1 MAYKLYVGGL
11 ENLRKTR
18 LLTDIVKDFAVE
30 KENKLSQLG
39 TIDIT
44 NYDFS
49 LHVRNEDYTVT
60 LQFRHDNK
68 DVVTC
73 SVNNGYVQD
82 LIVTEEAGS
91 EIVNFHDAKDVLETL
106 SNQFDL
112 GAREFG
118 DKRTLAICLGRLSIV
133 QLKKLDNTD
142 VLKDSQGNIIVYD
155 SVEDAAQA
163 AVVMTSYKN
172 MNREVQ
178 DKLAHMSHSFGA
190 VQDVNNLTE
199 LADMISQGLSKNKDF
214 VDGLA
219 YGLDDLIEQ
228 VENAKFGLDLS
239 NGLNDL
245 KDDELKR

>member
-73 SVNNGYVQD
+73 SVNNGNVQD

-112 GAREFG
+112 GHS
-118 DKRTLAICLGRLSIV
+118 LV
-133 QLKKLDNTD
+133 
-142 VLKDSQGNIIVYD
+142 
-155 SVEDAAQA
+155 
-163 AVVMTSYKN
+163 
-172 MNREVQ
+172 
-178 DKLAHMSHSFGA
+178 LAHYNEIIDRDYDILATAEFS
-190 VQDVNNLTE
+190 QDLEDFERKRANEIRNCYSGDMNDVFFQTLLRE
-199 LADMISQGLSKNKDF
+199 SDLAPLQ
-214 VDGLA
+214 
-219 YGLDDLIEQ
+219 DDSIE
-228 VENAKFGLDLS
+228 FY
-239 NGLNDL
+239 
-245 KDDELKR
+245 